1 MRAIGLDLGTKR
13 IGVAV
18 SDFSGTIASPHSV
31 IQRSKSLRLD
41 HQKILDLVIEEEAE
55 IVIVGLPLLM
65 SGTHGPAAKAATT
78 EAKRLSTV
86 LSVPVEMFDERM
98 TTVAADRV
106 GPSVP
111 LHLIDPSIPEPLA
124 MLLLDCLEAQP
135 HRRKKLAWVARVL
148 ASLDRQPTATAN

>member
-1 MRAIGLDLGTKR
+1 MRAIGLDLGTRR

-41 HQKILDLVIEEEAE
+41 HQKILDLVIEDEAE
-55 IVIVGLPLLM
+55 IVIVGLPPLR
-65 SGTHGPAAKAATT
+65 SGNNGPAATAATT

-86 LSVPVEMFDERM
+86 LSVPVEMFDERL

-106 GPSVP
+106 
-111 LHLIDPSIPEPLA
+111 LK
-124 MLLLDCLEAQP
+124 EAD
-135 HRRKKLAWVARVL
+135 L
-148 ASLDRQPTATAN
+148 SATARRQFVDKVAAAIMLQAWLERRRSL

>member
-31 IQRSKSLRLD
+31 IFRSKSVRLD

-55 IVIVGLPLLM
+55 IVVVGLPLLM
-65 SGTHGPAAKAATT
+65 SGAHGPAAKAATT
-78 EAKRLSTV
+78 EARRLSTV

-106 GPSVP
+106 
-111 LHLIDPSIPEPLA
+111 LK
-124 MLLLDCLEAQP
+124 EAE
-135 HRRKKLAWVARVL
+135 L
-148 ASLDRQPTATAN
+148 SATARRQFVDKVAAAIMLQAWLERRRGS

>member
-1 MRAIGLDLGTKR
+1 MYIGLDLGTRR

-65 SGTHGPAAKAATT
+65 SGTYGPAAKAATT
-78 EAKRLSTV
+78 EAKRLGTV
-86 LSVPVEMFDERM
+86 LSVPVEMFDERL

-106 GPSVP
+106 
-111 LHLIDPSIPEPLA
+111 LK
-124 MLLLDCLEAQP
+124 EAD
-135 HRRKKLAWVARVL
+135 L
-148 ASLDRQPTATAN
+148 SATARRQFVDKVAAAIMLQAWLERRRSL